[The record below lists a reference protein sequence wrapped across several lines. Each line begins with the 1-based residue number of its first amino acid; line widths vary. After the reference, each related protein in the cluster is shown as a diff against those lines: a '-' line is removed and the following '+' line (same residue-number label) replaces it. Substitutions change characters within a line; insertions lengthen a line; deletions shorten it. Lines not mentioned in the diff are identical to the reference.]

1 MEVTPNNLKIAE
13 NVPLILA
20 LHRELDAFRES
31 ADFGGVKIGTTKRG
45 IGPAYED
52 KVGRRAI
59 RLMDLAEPES
69 LDGKIA
75 RLLAHHE
82 PLRRGMGLP
91 APTAAAIK
99 DELMTAAPKVLPYM
113 APTYELL
120 DELRR
125 AGKRILFEG
134 AQGALLDV
142 DHGTY
147 PYVTSSNT
155 VAAAAATGSGLGP
168 RAIGYVLGIAKAYT
182 TRVGGGPFPTE
193 LDDEVGRLIGQ
204 RGAEFGT
211 NTGRPRRCGWFDA
224 VLTRQTV
231 KTSGIDGVALTKLD
245 ILDGFET
252 LKVCYALSSRRR
264 KRSTTCRRRK
274 AAQARVEPIYETI
287 EGWSARHQRRALM
300 GRLAG
305 AGGQIRAANRRTDR
319 RAGRVALDESEA
331 GRYDSR
337 AQSIP
342 RLTLLDALRAS
353 RRPDPRMADYY
364 TLLAKA
370 VSNLPK
376 AGPEPARKAIYDR
389 ARKALVRQ
397 LRSLGPAL
405 SEADIAREEAA
416 LEAAIGKLEGQFSP
430 AAPTPPSSSPARP
443 TPSAAGPGRA
453 AAVKLCAAAAPGAV
467 RRRAAARRAHSDARH
482 AARAS
487 RSAAPSAPR
496 RRPLSERLSASG
508 APPRPSYAPSPAA
521 ARSLPAAPI
530 GSEAGAGGALFAAAR
545 RSPLRTALRGRR
557 VAARAPRRRRIRR
570 RRLRAAGRGER
581 RSSGPRRSAPP
592 TRDCGRARRRRLDRA
607 AARGGGVD
615 SRRAGRRR
623 RAGGRRLRL
632 PVAAESARPG
642 DQGAGRGPD
651 GGSGRRPRQDR
662 RAGRRRGGDAGGR
675 A

>member
-1 MEVTPNNLKIAE
+1 MANVVVVGAQWGDEGKGKIVDWLSVAADVVVRFQGGHNAGHTLVVDGQTYKLALLPSGIVRPGKLSVIGNGVVLDPYHLIDEIEKIRALGVEVTPNNLKIAE

-59 RLMDLAEPES
+59 RLMDLAEPEA

-113 APTYELL
+113 APTYQLL
-120 DELRR
+120 DNLRR

-193 LDDEVGRLIGQ
+193 LDDDVGRLLGQ

-231 KTSGIDGVALTKLD
+231 KISGIDGVALTKLD

-252 LKVCYALSSRRR
+252 LKVCSRYRLDGEEIDYLPA
-264 KRSTTCRRRK
+264 SQG
-274 AAQARVEPIYETI
+274 AQARVEPIYETI
-287 EGWSARHQRRALM
+287 EGWSADTSGARSWADLPAQAVKYVRRIEELV
-300 GRLAG
+300 G
-305 AGGQIRAANRRTDR
+305 AP
-319 RAGRVALDESEA
+319 VALLST
-331 GRYDSR
+331 S
-337 AQSIP
+337 
-342 RLTLLDALRAS
+342 
-353 RRPDPRMADYY
+353 
-364 TLLAKA
+364 
-370 VSNLPK
+370 PK
-376 AGPEPARKAIYDR
+376 REDTI
-389 ARKALVRQ
+389 LVHN
-397 LRSLGPAL
+397 P
-405 SEADIAREEAA
+405 
-416 LEAAIGKLEGQFSP
+416 F
-430 AAPTPPSSSPARP
+430 
-443 TPSAAGPGRA
+443 
-453 AAVKLCAAAAPGAV
+453 
-467 RRRAAARRAHSDARH
+467 
-482 AARAS
+482 
-487 RSAAPSAPR
+487 
-496 RRPLSERLSASG
+496 
-508 APPRPSYAPSPAA
+508 
-521 ARSLPAAPI
+521 
-530 GSEAGAGGALFAAAR
+530 
-545 RSPLRTALRGRR
+545 
-557 VAARAPRRRRIRR
+557 
-570 RRLRAAGRGER
+570 
-581 RSSGPRRSAPP
+581 
-592 TRDCGRARRRRLDRA
+592 
-607 AARGGGVD
+607 
-615 SRRAGRRR
+615 
-623 RAGGRRLRL
+623 
-632 PVAAESARPG
+632 
-642 DQGAGRGPD
+642 
-651 GGSGRRPRQDR
+651 QD
-662 RAGRRRGGDAGGR
+662 
-675 A
+675 